1 MYLYFCM
8 YVVQVCVGVPPSV
21 KPRGWLTARILVMR
35 RFTLFA
41 EQGLVE
47 QVLMSYLIYLIQ
59 PARLLWGQRASVSL
73 VIALQEGRHICS
85 AFMKIW
91 VLVFT
96 YLLLHLFNLASHFK
110 CSITIQ
116 ACHCA
121 FEMFLTGLCVWKL
134 APILRV
140 LLDSSGILGNGC
152 GCAVEVIIYSSFLSW
167 CLLVSVKWAVFFFSP
182 VMILCPI
189 TVKL

>member
-1 MYLYFCM
+1 M
-8 YVVQVCVGVPPSV
+8 YVVQVCVGVPPRV

-59 PARLLWGQRASVSL
+59 LARLLWGHRASVSL
-73 VIALQEGRHICS
+73 VIASQKAAILARLLWR
-85 AFMKIW
+85 IW

-96 YLLLHLFNLASHFK
+96 CLLLHLLSLLSHFK

-116 ACHCA
+116 ACRCA

-140 LLDSSGILGNGC
+140 LLDSGEILGNGC

-182 VMILCPI
+182 VMMLCPI